1 VKKVLTRG
9 PILFAIAAVALGMI
23 FFYMQS
29 YSQNAYG
36 IEENFVTLQTGIIST
51 QDRDFA
57 VSNDFQTRIFQN
69 GKIMRLSGVTTTG
82 EPYYI
87 YQKNIDDDI
96 ILKGKILFDGDFVS
110 IIHKEIIPE
119 PQVSVEPDTQL
130 IMSTKITHHTYAS
143 YPLIISV
150 KVFDAE
156 QNPQAN
162 YDQSFGALEDV
173 FVNITI
179 TNEIDALVTSLSGN
193 TDATG
198 LFRET
203 HIVREGI
210 DLPGE
215 YTVNVFID
223 DGITNTSQS
232 YKTFFRGDI
241 RDYWDNR

>member
-1 VKKVLTRG
+1 L
-9 PILFAIAAVALGMI
+9 IL
-23 FFYMQS
+23 
-29 YSQNAYG
+29 
-36 IEENFVTLQTGIIST
+36 
-51 QDRDFA
+51 
-57 VSNDFQTRIFQN
+57 
-69 GKIMRLSGVTTTG
+69 
-82 EPYYI
+82 
-87 YQKNIDDDI
+87 
-96 ILKGKILFDGDFVS
+96 
-110 IIHKEIIPE
+110 
-119 PQVSVEPDTQL
+119 
-130 IMSTKITHHTYAS
+130 
-143 YPLIISV
+143 
-150 KVFDAE
+150 